1 MVRLPVNSVVL
12 QQHGTRSPR
21 QFGIL
26 LGSSAP
32 NVVAFL
38 LLVRFFVL
46 VLEMQKQ
53 RKPPHIAH
61 LNVTNEQKAFSFLSC
76 QPAERNFTQFC

>member
-1 MVRLPVNSVVL
+1 MVRLPVKSVIL

-21 QFGIL
+21 QLGIL

-32 NVVAFL
+32 DVVAFL

-46 VLEMQKQ
+46 VLERQKQ
-53 RKPPHIAH
+53 HNQPHIAH
-61 LNVTNEQKAFSFLSC
+61 LKATCEQKAFSFL
-76 QPAERNFTQFC
+76 